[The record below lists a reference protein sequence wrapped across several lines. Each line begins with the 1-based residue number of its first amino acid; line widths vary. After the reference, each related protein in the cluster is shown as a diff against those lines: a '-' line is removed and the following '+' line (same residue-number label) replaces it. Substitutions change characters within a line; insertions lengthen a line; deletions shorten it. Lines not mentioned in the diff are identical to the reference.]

1 MFSELIHYD
10 VQQTGATAYSNAY
23 FGQGIIPIILDNVG
37 CSGSEARLIDCYYSS
52 HIDCSHSDDAGVRCI
67 TGQPKL
73 CYKVCIFYK
82 VFCCLSLERT
92 K

>member
-1 MFSELIHYD
+1 MMYI
-10 VQQTGATAYSNAY
+10 QQTDATAYSNAY

-37 CSGSEARLIDCYYSS
+37 CSGSEERLIDCYYSS
-52 HIDCSHSDDAGVRCI
+52 QIDCSHSDDAGVRCI

-73 CYKVCIFYK
+73 WYKVCIFYK
-82 VFCCLSLERT
+82 CLVLSTLERT